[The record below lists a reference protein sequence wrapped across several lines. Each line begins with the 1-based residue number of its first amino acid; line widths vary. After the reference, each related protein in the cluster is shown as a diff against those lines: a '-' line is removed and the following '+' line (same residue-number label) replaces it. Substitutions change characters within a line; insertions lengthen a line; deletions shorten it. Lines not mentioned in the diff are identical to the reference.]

1 MRRIKIGMAAAV
13 VAACTV
19 SVMSVGTASAQIT
32 PQNPSGPVKGATQ
45 TVSSPEGLRAKI
57 ALKDLK
63 AKLFPPLAGDNKSRL
78 AYVDGKA
85 ESTVLASG
93 AGVESASVEVGY
105 VVACGVK
112 DGGFES
118 WIGSNQTIGAAGAI
132 AGSIPAAGAA
142 LVGVGGSLGLT
153 QNQVIKTAPGAI
165 VYLPVGTKK
174 IDKPKDGENFGV
186 RFGEKRVS
194 IEGCIGSVDAVAY
207 ATLTVSSRTF
217 DDSKTVYS
225 EVMRFA

>member
-1 MRRIKIGMAAAV
+1 MAAAV
-13 VAACTV
+13 VAACAV

-32 PQNPSGPVKGATQ
+32 PQNPSGPVKGGKQ
-45 TVSSPEGLRAKI
+45 TITSKEGVNAQI
-57 ALKDLK
+57 ALFDLK

-85 ESTVLASG
+85 EGLITKAPG
-93 AGVESASVEVGY
+93 EIEAATVEVGY

-118 WIGSNQTIGAAGAI
+118 WIGSNQSVSGGVGVVGGAPGPFGAV
-132 AGSIPAAGAA
+132 GA
-142 LVGVGGSLGLT
+142 GVGGTLGLS

-165 VYLPVGTKK
+165 VFLPVGSKT
-174 IDKPKDGENFGV
+174 IQKPKPGESFGV

-207 ATLTVSSRTF
+207 STLTVSSRAF
-217 DDSKTVYS
+217 DDMKTVYS